1 VKLYFLLARRVPP
14 VPSQIVLE
22 VSEILRCRGFR
33 VESGIA
39 EEMLVSPDR
48 LASTHDLYL
57 LESYTALSLSLAGVL
72 HAEGARLL
80 NPYPGCFASRDK
92 IVASKLLYTAGIPA
106 PRCWVTA
113 DLKLLDP
120 IVEETPLIVKPH
132 IGWRDE
138 RIHIVRNRRELAAIP
153 QPQTPLLIQEY
164 FQGTGEDLRMY
175 IAGDQVF
182 AARKRFSSASFAE
195 PGRPCAVSSE
205 LRDIALRCGRAFGL
219 GLYSMDVIETPDG
232 PKVVDVHDF
241 PSYKGV
247 PDAAVAVAD
256 YIERFATRWCSLQ
269 PPEMVVPNG
278 TVTHAADQQACSSG
292 PTRVLTEHRLPKP
305 ATSTI

>member
-1 VKLYFLLARRVPP
+1 MKLYFLLARRVPP

-57 LESYTALSLSLAGVL
+57 LKSYTALSLSLAGVL

-80 NPYPGCFASRDK
+80 NPYPGCLASRDK
-92 IVASKLLYTAGIPA
+92 ILASKLLCAAGIPA

-132 IGWRDE
+132 MGWRGE
-138 RIHIVRNRRELAAIP
+138 GIHIVRNRRELAAIP

-164 FQGTGEDLRMY
+164 LQGTGEDLRMY
-175 IAGDQVF
+175 IAGNQVF
-182 AARKRFSSASFAE
+182 AVRKRYTSASPHRC
-195 PGRPCAVSSE
+195 PG
-205 LRDIALRCGRAFGL
+205 DIPG
-219 GLYSMDVIETPDG
+219 S
-232 PKVVDVHDF
+232 
-241 PSYKGV
+241 
-247 PDAAVAVAD
+247 
-256 YIERFATRWCSLQ
+256 
-269 PPEMVVPNG
+269 
-278 TVTHAADQQACSSG
+278 
-292 PTRVLTEHRLPKP
+292 TRVSEVAEWRRVPAGYARCEFPHRASPCE
-305 ATSTI
+305 A

>member
-1 VKLYFLLARRVPP
+1 MKLYFLLARRVPP

-57 LESYTALSLSLAGVL
+57 LKSYTALSLSLAGVL
-72 HAEGARLL
+72 HTEGARLL
-80 NPYPGCFASRDK
+80 NPYPGCLASRDK
-92 IVASKLLYTAGIPA
+92 ILASKLLCAAGIPA

-132 IGWRDE
+132 MGWRGE
-138 RIHIVRNRRELAAIP
+138 GIHIVRNRRELAAIP
-153 QPQTPLLIQEY
+153 QPQTPVLIQEY

-182 AARKRFSSASFAE
+182 AVRKRFSSASFAE
-195 PGRPCAVSSE
+195 PGQPCAVSSE

-219 GLYSMDVIETPDG
+219 GLYGMDLIETPDG
-232 PKVVDVHDF
+232 PKVVDVNYF
-241 PSYKGV
+241 PGYKGV

-256 YIERFATRWCSLQ
+256 YIERFATWWCSLQ
-269 PPEMVVPNG
+269 PPGMVVPTG
-278 TVTHAADQQACSSG
+278 APHASG
-292 PTRVLTEHRLPKP
+292 PAGVLMTPGKGSHLARR
-305 ATSTI
+305 

>member
-1 VKLYFLLARRVPP
+1 
-14 VPSQIVLE
+14 
-22 VSEILRCRGFR
+22 
-33 VESGIA
+33 
-39 EEMLVSPDR
+39 MLVSPDR

-57 LESYTALSLSLAGVL
+57 LKSYTALSLSLAGVL

-92 IVASKLLYTAGIPA
+92 IVASKLLHTAGIPA

-132 IGWRDE
+132 MGWRGE
-138 RIHIVRNRRELAAIP
+138 GIHIVRNRRELGAIR

-164 FQGTGEDLRMY
+164 LQGAGEDLRMY

-195 PGRPCAVSSE
+195 PGQPGAVTSE

-219 GLYSMDVIETPDG
+219 GLYSMDVIGTPDG
-232 PKVVDVHDF
+232 PKVVDVNDF
-241 PSYKGV
+241 PGYKAV
-247 PDAAVAVAD
+247 PDAAEIVH
-256 YIERFATRWCSLQ
+256 IHRSEEHTSELQ
-269 PPEMVVPNG
+269 SRLHLVCRLLLEKKKKRTQTPSHN
-278 TVTHAADQQACSSG
+278 
-292 PTRVLTEHRLPKP
+292 RVG
-305 ATSTI
+305 